1 VAIAIKRQEIAI
13 YRKRNQMPVILSVP
27 TNMES
32 ESKPFQQCQRVQ
44 VTRDT
49 QGAEVVIRISLER
62 HDTALGWY
70 TAGSM
75 CIPLCQ
81 LPVLE
86 QALDEMSASQCL
98 ISIKTTCAETGCA
111 RKIIPFPLLALANA
125 AEPVAETAN

>member
-1 VAIAIKRQEIAI
+1 
-13 YRKRNQMPVILSVP
+13 
-27 TNMES
+27 MES
-32 ESKPFQQCQRVQ
+32 ESNPFQQCQRVQ

-49 QGAEVVIRISLER
+49 QGAQQVVRISLER

-86 QALDEMSASQCL
+86 QALDELSASQCL
-98 ISIKTTCAETGCA
+98 LCTKAMCAETGCD
-111 RKIIPFPLLALANA
+111 RKMIPFPLLASGVV
-125 AEPVAETAN
+125 AEPAAETAN